1 MQQPKHAS
9 KCNQAF
15 GTWAPGA
22 CTACGARGAAGRAR
36 VRVQQAGAQR
46 HPNGV
51 TRVLHTCHAKWR
63 ESGVNVPLSTAR
75 KRHEHA
81 ARARQGVRH
90 KRSLCTLQKL
100 GLDRPVLAA
109 PQLEPWRSSLQSAE
123 IARRSFAPRRSQAA
137 EAGLGSLAG
146 RASFSAMDCGTAL
159 SSGYVTDRVLF
170 YNFQILFKQTSIIAP
185 DIYKHVSVLFPQK
198 RYQWDPTDSSI
209 TGYESRAWQT
219 HH

>member
-1 MQQPKHAS
+1 MGSWCLH
-9 KCNQAF
+9 C
-15 GTWAPGA
+15 TWDPRGGWACSRPGA
-22 CTACGARGAAGRAR
+22 ASRGATAPKWLDTCAAHVPCQMAR
-36 VRVQQAGAQR
+36 IRCECAV
-46 HPNGV
+46 
-51 TRVLHTCHAKWR
+51 
-63 ESGVNVPLSTAR
+63 
-75 KRHEHA
+75 EHSA
-81 ARARQGVRH
+81 ETARARSSRPAGSAAQAQLVH
-90 KRSLCTLQKL
+90 IAKAWARSTDAR
-100 GLDRPVLAA
+100 GSSARAV
-109 PQLEPWRSSLQSAE
+109 ESLQSAE

-209 TGYESRAWQT
+209 TGYNQSINKTDNNKT
-219 HH
+219 HCVSECVQK